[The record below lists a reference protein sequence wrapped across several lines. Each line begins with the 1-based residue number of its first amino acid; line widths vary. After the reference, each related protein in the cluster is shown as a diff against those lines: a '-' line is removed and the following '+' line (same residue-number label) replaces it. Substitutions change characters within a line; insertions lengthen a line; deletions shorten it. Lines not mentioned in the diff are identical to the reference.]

1 MLYSTRG
8 GGEIESNDTGVLKL
22 PWYLEKASA
31 STSVANIESKDTR
44 IDDSRSISNCQ
55 KAHQNFLTLPIK

>member
-31 STSVANIESKDTR
+31 STSVANIESNDTR
-44 IDDSRSISNCQ
+44 IDDSRGISNWQ
-55 KAHQNFLTLPIK
+55 KAHQNFLLCQ